1 MSRDRAR
8 LCQPCAVQTSST
20 CSTYD
25 LLVAKARAPF
35 AAHATPD
42 ARRAVDEVRRNA
54 PKSEMRQEPSTLS
67 PSRPQE
73 TLALV
78 LYRLHVLPDELQQVI
93 QSCVRFTPAYSTAVL
108 ELYWRD
114 KKTCIH
120 RHGDM
125 HTWNV
130 SRLNLEDAPSY
141 RYSELQIPGVLRL
154 PGSRWVSTRL
164 DGCGSSCAVRRPETA
179 LWQMDLAFARCCV
192 LFPMCKY

>member
-1 MSRDRAR
+1 MRTSSCAFLNLWNLKRTFRAGEIHAFALASCVSRDRAR

-42 ARRAVDEVRRNA
+42 ARRAVDEVTRNA
-54 PKSEMRQEPSTLS
+54 PNSEMRQEPSTLS

-78 LYRLHVLPDELQQVI
+78 LYRLHALPDELQQVI
-93 QSCVRFTPAYSTAVL
+93 QSCVRFTPACSTPVL
-108 ELYWRD
+108 ELYWHD
-114 KKTCIH
+114 KKTCLH

-125 HTWNV
+125 HTWDV
-130 SRLNLEDAPSY
+130 SRLNLEDVTSY
-141 RYSELQIPGVLRL
+141 RK
-154 PGSRWVSTRL
+154 
-164 DGCGSSCAVRRPETA
+164 
-179 LWQMDLAFARCCV
+179 ARFNV
-192 LFPMCKY
+192 QVTLGD

>member
-1 MSRDRAR
+1 MRTSSCAFLNLWNLKRTFRAGEIRAFALASCVSRDRAR

-42 ARRAVDEVRRNA
+42 ARRAVDEVTRNA

-125 HTWNV
+125 HTWDV
-130 SRLNLEDAPSY
+130 SRLNLEDVPSY
-141 RYSELQIPGVLRL
+141 RYSELHIPGV
-154 PGSRWVSTRL
+154 
-164 DGCGSSCAVRRPETA
+164 TA
-179 LWQMDLAFARCCV
+179 SEAFT
-192 LFPMCKY
+192 